1 MSTLRDVRPGDQ
13 IRIERRISVANDKI
27 KPIRGVVDDTSSYD
41 GGASLEGLHL
51 KYCYDDQPEFAH
63 LHGSVFTRYVSMAA
77 WEITEIVYGS

>member
-1 MSTLRDVRPGDQ
+1 MQFCDVRPGDQ
-13 IRIERRISVANDKI
+13 IRVERRVFVASDEI
-27 KPIRGVVDDTSSYD
+27 KPMRGVVDHATAY
-41 GGASLEGLHL
+41 GGAPLEGLVL